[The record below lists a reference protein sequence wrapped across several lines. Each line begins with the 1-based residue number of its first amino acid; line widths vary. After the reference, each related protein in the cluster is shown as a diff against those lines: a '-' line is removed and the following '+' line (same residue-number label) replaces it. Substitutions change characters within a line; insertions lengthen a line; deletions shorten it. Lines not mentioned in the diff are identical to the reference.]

1 MGIFGKWLGGGL
13 GFAVGGPIGGLLGFL
28 VGSMIDSTTVHTSTY
43 TAGTGRTS
51 QGDFGM
57 SLLVLVA
64 AVMKADGKVV
74 KSELDYVKQ
83 FFVRQFGQESA
94 KQALLMLKDILK
106 QLVVSMIDS
115 TTVHTTTYTAG
126 TARTSQGDFGMS
138 LLVLVAAVMK
148 ADGKVVKSELD
159 YVKQFFVSQFGQESA
174 KQALL
179 MLKDILKQDIPVR
192 DVCLQIKGNMDYSSR
207 LQLLHLLFNLSLADS
222 VIHPSEIQIIESI
235 SSYLG
240 VNSNDF
246 LSIRNMF
253 IPETDSSYKILEIDP
268 SSSNEEVKKAYR
280 RMAMKYHPDKVSHLG
295 DDIRKS
301 ADDKFA
307 MVNEA
312 YEKIKRERNIN

>member
-13 GFAVGGPIGGLLGFL
+13 GFVMGGPIGGLLGFL
-28 VGSMIDSTTVHTSTY
+28 VGSTIDGTTVHTSTY
-43 TAGTGRTS
+43 TSGAVRTS

-106 QLVVSMIDS
+106 Q
-115 TTVHTTTYTAG
+115 
-126 TARTSQGDFGMS
+126 
-138 LLVLVAAVMK
+138 
-148 ADGKVVKSELD
+148 
-159 YVKQFFVSQFGQESA
+159 
-174 KQALL
+174 
-179 MLKDILKQDIPVR
+179 DIPVR

-207 LQLLHLLFNLSLADS
+207 LQLLHLLFNVSLADT
-222 VIHPSEIQIIESI
+222 VIDSSEIAIIEKI

-240 VNSNDF
+240 VASSDF
-246 LSIRNMF
+246 LSIKNMF
-253 IPETDSSYKILEIDP
+253 IPETDSSYKILEIEG
-268 SSSNEEVKKAYR
+268 SSSNDEVKKAYR

-295 DDIRKS
+295 DNVRKS
-301 ADDKFA
+301 ADEKFA
-307 MVNEA
+307 RVNEA
-312 YEKIKRERNIN
+312 YEKIKKERNMN